1 MATNMDVS
9 PRLFETGPMRILNL
23 ALCLLAFLFIGPA
36 RAEPQWLT
44 LPPTPILPK
53 AEESGLAGVNGIK
66 IWYATFG
73 KGDPVIL
80 LHGGLANANYWGHQV
95 PVLAERYRVIVM
107 DSRGHGRSTRDERPY
122 GYELMASDVVG
133 LMDFLKIPKAAVVG
147 WSDGAILGLEMAIRH
162 PARLTKLFAF
172 AANSNPSAVKDVDK
186 SPVFTAFI
194 ARAAKEYEALSATP
208 GEYKSFVEQIGRM
221 WATQPNYTAVQLQ
234 GILTPTWIVDGDHDE
249 AIKRENIEYMAA
261 EIPGAGL
268 LIQPEVSHFSFLQD
282 PVQFNGNVL
291 HFLSRR

>member
-1 MATNMDVS
+1 
-9 PRLFETGPMRILNL
+9 MRVLNL
-23 ALCLLAFLFIGPA
+23 ALCLIASLFVGTA
-36 RAEPQWLT
+36 HAEPQWLT
-44 LPPTPILPK
+44 LPPTPALPK
-53 AEESGLAGVNGIK
+53 AEESGLAPVNGIK

-95 PVLAERYRVIVM
+95 PALADRYRVIVM

-122 GYELMASDVVG
+122 GYELMASDVLG

-147 WSDGAILGLEMAIRH
+147 WSDGAILGLEIAIRH
-162 PARLTKLFAF
+162 PARLSKLFAF
-172 AANSNPSAVKDVDK
+172 AANSDPSAVKDVDK
-186 SPVFTAFI
+186 SPVFSAFI
-194 ARAAKEYEALSATP
+194 ARAAKEYEALSSTP
-208 GEYKSFVEQIGRM
+208 GQYESFLKQIGKM
-221 WATQPNYTAVQLQ
+221 WATQPNYTAAQLK
-234 GILTPTWIVDGDHDE
+234 GISTPTWIVDGDHDE

-282 PVQFNGNVL
+282 PRQFNENVL
-291 HFLSRR
+291 HFLARY